1 MIRLENVSYTYPF
14 QNQKALESVSFKL
27 KPGEAVLVTGL
38 SGCGKSTLVR
48 IINGLAPH
56 YYKGELTGKI
66 FVNGIDN
73 AGRKI
78 HEIAGDAGTL
88 FQDPE
93 HQFFALNVDDEL
105 AFAHEC
111 RGVDPSVISATVLKM
126 VKRFSL
132 KKVIQSRIFDLSEG
146 EKQKVALA
154 SIISLGPKVIILD
167 EPSANLD
174 PGATEELA
182 LILAE
187 LKQEGIAIVIVD
199 HRLYWLSRLIDR
211 VYVLKDGRIA
221 ESGPYS
227 ILKEDALRT
236 KYGLRKTKIAAS
248 KIMLPDALETRKHG
262 FKIDDMSF
270 SYSRN
275 GQALFE
281 NVSLKLPFGEVIA
294 IVGGNGVGKTTL
306 AKLLTGLLK
315 MSSGNIFLD
324 HRIIPPK
331 TLLKKSSIVLQNMD
345 HQLYM
350 KTVCAEL
357 DVAARFLLKFEREKM
372 AEELMHNFSLDELAL
387 RHPQSLSGGQ
397 KQRLVIACGLIK
409 NPDIL
414 ILDEPTSG
422 LDGMNMK
429 TMSKMM
435 KEFAGQGKCVLV
447 ITHDL
452 ELIAEACSYQIRL
465 PLHRFSGSRFTVHG

>member
-14 QNQKALESVSFKL
+14 QTRKALDSVSFKL
-27 KPGEAVLVTGL
+27 NKGEAVLFTGS
-38 SGCGKSTLVR
+38 SGSGKSTLVR

-56 YYKGELTGKI
+56 YYRGELTGTVLIDGK
-66 FVNGIDN
+66 DN
-73 AGRKI
+73 ARREI
-78 HEIAGDAGTL
+78 HEIASDVGTL

-93 HQFFALNVDDEL
+93 HQFFALSVEDEL

-111 RGVDPSVISATVLKM
+111 HGVDPLEIKATILKM
-126 VKRFSL
+126 VERFL
-132 KKVIQSRIFDLSEG
+132 LEKVIHSRIFDLSEG

-154 SIISLGPKVIILD
+154 SIISLRPKVIILD

-174 PGATEELA
+174 PEATQELA
-182 LILAE
+182 SILAE
-187 LKQEGIAIVIVD
+187 LKQEGIAIAIVD
-199 HRLYWLSRLIDR
+199 HRLYWLSGLIDR
-211 VYVLKDGRIA
+211 IYVLQNGRIA

-227 ILKEDALRT
+227 ILEGRT
-236 KYGLRKTKIAAS
+236 IRDRHGLRKTRIVSS
-248 KIMLPDALETRKHG
+248 KTDLPDVNKAQKQG
-262 FKIDDMSF
+262 FKVNDISF
-270 SYSRN
+270 SYNRN
-275 GQALFE
+275 GHPLFD
-281 NVSLKLPFGEVIA
+281 NVSFNLPLGKVTA
-294 IVGGNGVGKTTL
+294 VVGDNGAGKTTL

-324 HRIIPPK
+324 NRIIPPK
-331 TLLKKSSIVLQNMD
+331 ALLKKSSIVLQNMD

-350 KTVCAEL
+350 KTVRTEL
-357 DVAARFLLKFEREKM
+357 AIAAKHLLKPEREKR
-372 AEELMHNFSLDELAL
+372 ADELMDRFSLGELAE

-422 LDGMNMK
+422 LDGMNMRI
-429 TMSKMM
+429 MSEKM

-452 ELIAEACSYQIRL
+452 ELVQEACSYQIRL
-465 PLHRFSGSRFTVHG
+465 PLKHTSASKRGR

>member
-1 MIRLENVSYTYPF
+1 MISLEKVSYTYPF
-14 QNQKALESVSFKL
+14 QSQKALDHVSFEVKQ
-27 KPGEAVLVTGL
+27 GEAVLFTGS
-38 SGCGKSTLVR
+38 SGSGKSTLVR

-56 YYKGELTGKI
+56 YYGGKITGKAVI
-66 FVNGIDN
+66 NKKDN
-73 AGRKI
+73 SDREI
-78 HEIAGDAGTL
+78 HEIAGDVGTL

-93 HQFFALNVDDEL
+93 HQFFALNVEDEL

-111 RGVDPSVISATVLKM
+111 RGVSRPEIRAIVLKM
-126 VKRFSL
+126 VERFSL
-132 KKVIQSRIFDLSEG
+132 EKVVHSKIFDLSEG

-154 SIISLGPKVIILD
+154 AIISLKPGIIILD

-182 LILAE
+182 LTLAD
-187 LKQEGIAIVIVD
+187 LKQEGITIVIVD

-211 VYVLKDGRIA
+211 VYVLENGRIA

-227 ILKEDALRT
+227 ILEGEAIRK
-236 KYGLRKTKIAAS
+236 KYGLRKTKIDSS
-248 KIMLPDALETRKHG
+248 KIELPDAGEAKNPG
-262 FKIDDMSF
+262 FNVNEMSF
-270 SYSRN
+270 SYKRN
-275 GQALFE
+275 GSALF
-281 NVSLKLPFGEVIA
+281 NRVSLKLPLGEVIA
-294 IVGGNGVGKTTL
+294 VVGDNGVGKTTF

-324 HRIIPPK
+324 HGIIPPK
-331 TLLKKSSIVLQNMD
+331 ALLKKSSIILQNMD

-350 KTVCAEL
+350 KTVLAEL
-357 DVAARFLLKFEREKM
+357 GAAARYLLKPEREKK
-372 AEELMHNFSLDELAL
+372 AGELMNHFSLSELAK

-409 NPDIL
+409 DPDIL
-414 ILDEPTSG
+414 IMDEPTSG

-429 TMSKMM
+429 VMSEMM
-435 KEFAGQGKCVLV
+435 KGFAEQGKCVLV

-452 ELIAEACSYQIRL
+452 ELIQEACNYQIRL
-465 PLHRFSGSRFTVHG
+465 PLKQHPA